1 MMFNYSAAS
10 IQNAGGESH
19 RELGQGAV
27 AQLQAEVER
36 VDERLADMEEQ
47 LRPPSSPNFR
57 PSTNG

>member
-1 MMFNYSAAS
+1 
-10 IQNAGGESH
+10 
-19 RELGQGAV
+19 V